1 MLVANW
7 VAEMVDDSKYNEEA
21 TLPPDHSFGRSRDL
35 IETAAFGVIAH
46 IMGLF
51 IHHGRIE
58 FRFRNL
64 RAATLGKDLANPIN
78 VTIQRL
84 GALYSMLRRPDL
96 AIGECYMAGDW
107 EVREEDLVRLIGALL
122 QNDRKLEQ
130 TMPLRILNAVRE
142 TLDTMFRPNDSERSR
157 KNASHHS
164 DLGNCLY
171 EMFLDPEMLYS
182 CAFYAHES
190 QSLEDAQKNKLK
202 VTLDR
207 LGVAPGMKV
216 LDIGCGWG
224 AVTRAIAERGAEA
237 VGITLADQQL
247 ELAKQ
252 RVPKHLQDLIT
263 YDLQDYRIH
272 AAENIGRYDRVVSIG
287 MFEHVGR
294 RQFETYFASIQKLLK
309 PGGRA
314 VIHSIVKDMPSRTN
328 EWVDKYIFPGGYLPR
343 IEGMSNSALTVGL
356 EATHDPFVHESQHYA
371 QTLRHWRERFNERFA
386 ELDLEQYDTRFRRMW
401 NFYLAGSEAAF
412 DHLGYRVAQIV
423 VENTASATVRSRP
436 QRRLPLARPIRQKR
450 TEHSDAPGLDR
461 NPHQRR

>member
-7 VAEMVDDSKYNEEA
+7 VAEMVDDSKYNDEA
-21 TLPPDHSFGRSRDL
+21 TLPPNHSFGRSRDL
-35 IETAAFGVIAH
+35 IETAAFGVIAR

-58 FRFRNL
+58 L
-64 RAATLGKDLANPIN
+64 RYRDFHAATLGQDPSNSIN
-78 VTIQRL
+78 VTIPRL
-84 GALYSMLRRPDL
+84 GGFYNMLRRPDF

-107 EVREEDLVRLIGALL
+107 EVREEGLAKLIGVLL

-157 KNASHHS
+157 KNASHHY
-164 DLGNCLY
+164 DPGNCHY
-171 EMFLDPEMLYS
+171 ELFLDPEMLYS
-182 CAFYAHES
+182 CVFCTHEG

-207 LGVAPGMKV
+207 LGVASGMKV

-247 ELAKQ
+247 ALAKQ
-252 RVPKHLQDLIT
+252 PVPERLRGLIT
-263 YDLQDYRIH
+263 YHLQDYRIH
-272 AAENIGRYDRVVSIG
+272 AAENIGHYDRVVSIG

-314 VIHSIVKDMPSRTN
+314 VIHSIIKDMPSRTN
-328 EWVDKYIFPGGYLPR
+328 EWVDKYIFPNGYLPR
-343 IEGMSNSALTVGL
+343 IEDMSNSALAVGL
-356 EATHDPFVHESQHYA
+356 EAAHDPFVHESHQYA
-371 QTLRHWRERFNERFA
+371 QTLRHWRARFNERFD
-386 ELDLEQYDTRFRRMW
+386 ELYPEQYDARFRRMW
-401 NFYLAGSEAAF
+401 NFYLAGSEAVF

-423 VENTASATVRSRP
+423 VENTASATNRSRP